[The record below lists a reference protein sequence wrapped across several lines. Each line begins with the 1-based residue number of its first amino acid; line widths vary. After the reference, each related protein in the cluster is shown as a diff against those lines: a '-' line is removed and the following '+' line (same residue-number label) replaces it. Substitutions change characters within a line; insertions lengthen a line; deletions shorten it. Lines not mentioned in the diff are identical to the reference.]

1 MELGWNRYAYW
12 AFTGGFLNR
21 LEATPG
27 VEMAASALFLRHTS
41 ATGWNNAFINFDQN
55 GWFQAPNYVVMK
67 LWRDHFQPNR
77 IAVYGDMKGLN
88 VIATISDNRKETCL
102 KIVNPAGQPVAMKI
116 RNGIN
121 LGMPVWKVIHTPSLL
136 NSNSMSNPDKIKVEN
151 REVMIDGEDIII
163 AVPAFSASVLTMQ
176 QE

>member
-1 MELGWNRYAYW
+1 
-12 AFTGGFLNR
+12 
-21 LEATPG
+21 
-27 VEMAASALFLRHTS
+27 
-41 ATGWNNAFINFDQN
+41 
-55 GWFQAPNYVVMK
+55 
-67 LWRDHFQPNR
+67 
-77 IAVYGDMKGLN
+77 
-88 VIATISDNRKETCL
+88 
-102 KIVNPAGQPVAMKI
+102 MKI